1 MPIGCEKQVSGCG
14 YRRPAPLRK
23 LPVVRLPVRLG
34 QSKIENRKSKICMK
48 VAFISGTSIV
58 NSDLFAAWSV
68 KTVETPY
75 GPVTYKS
82 KGDFALINR
91 HGYAFPLPPHSI
103 NYRANIRALADL
115 GFQDIVSLNSVGSL
129 KKELPPGTFV
139 SCADYVGLQQGPA
152 TFFDKEL
159 KGGAPVIANNLI
171 PLLLT
176 KLAPEF
182 KIHPGKVY
190 VQMRGPRFET
200 KAEIKVVQSW
210 GDVIGMTA
218 AHEADLCSE
227 LGLRYNSLAL
237 IDNYANGLEG
247 TEIDFVKFKE
257 LVKDNQAKVNRLFTR
272 MLEILG

>member
-1 MPIGCEKQVSGCG
+1 M
-14 YRRPAPLRK
+14 R
-23 LPVVRLPVRLG
+23 
-34 QSKIENRKSKICMK
+34 

-58 NSDLFAAWSV
+58 NSALFSSWDV
-68 KTVETPY
+68 KTTETEF
-75 GPVTYKS
+75 GRVTYKS

-115 GFQDIVSLNSVGSL
+115 GFKDVVSLNSVGSL
-129 KKELPPGTFV
+129 TPEIPPGSIV
-139 SCADYVGLQQGPA
+139 SCSDYVGLQQGPA

-159 KGGAPVIANNLI
+159 KGAAPGISNNLI
-171 PLLLT
+171 PKLVAALL
-176 KLAPEF
+176 PEF
-182 KIHPGKVY
+182 NIPTGKVY

-200 KAEIKVVQSW
+200 KAEIRIIKSW

-218 AHEADLCSE
+218 AHEADLSTE
-227 LGLRYNSLAL
+227 AGLNYNSFAI

-247 TEIDFVKFKE
+247 TEIDFAKFKD
-257 LVKDNQAKVNRLFTR
+257 LVKTNQERVNRLFTR

>member
-1 MPIGCEKQVSGCG
+1 
-14 YRRPAPLRK
+14 
-23 LPVVRLPVRLG
+23 
-34 QSKIENRKSKICMK
+34 MK

-58 NSDLFAAWSV
+58 NSNLFSAWDV
-68 KTVETPY
+68 KTVQTQF

-82 KGDFALINR
+82 RGEFALINR

-103 NYRANIRALADL
+103 NYRANIRGLADL
-115 GFQDIVSLNSVGSL
+115 GFEDVVSLNSVGSL
-129 KKELPPGTFV
+129 KKDLPPGTFV
-139 SCADYVGLQQGPA
+139 SCSDYVGLQQGPA
-152 TFFDKEL
+152 TFFDNEL

-171 PLLLT
+171 P
-176 KLAPEF
+176 KIIAGLAPEF
-182 KIHPGKVY
+182 TIHTGKTY

-200 KAEIKVVQSW
+200 KAEIKIVQHW

-218 AHEADLCSE
+218 AHEADLCTE
-227 LGLRYNSLAL
+227 AGLRYNSLAL

-257 LVKDNQAKVNRLFTR
+257 LVKDNQAKVNRLFAR